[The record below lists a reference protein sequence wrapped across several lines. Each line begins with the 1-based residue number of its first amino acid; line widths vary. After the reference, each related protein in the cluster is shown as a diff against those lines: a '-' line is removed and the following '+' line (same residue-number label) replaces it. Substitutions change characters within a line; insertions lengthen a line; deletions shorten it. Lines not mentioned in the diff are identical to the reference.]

1 MPRVALHW
9 SYQKGTKQMT
19 EDTRLH
25 YTTKSYDECLTRL
38 HDINRHFPGH
48 QMRGVPGEGF
58 AIVAP
63 EGYRIPW
70 GQK

>member
-1 MPRVALHW
+1 
-9 SYQKGTKQMT
+9 MT